1 VATPSVERVFSGINI
16 IKIDLPSKM
25 GDDWLNDLMIW
36 YDEKEIIAKIDDKKI
51 MLCFHCYKERRGH
64 LPLQFHLPNINT
76 T

>member
-1 VATPSVERVFSGINI
+1 
-16 IKIDLPSKM
+16 M

-51 MLCFHCYKERRGH
+51 MLRFHCYKERRGH
-64 LPLQFHLPNINT
+64 LPLQFCLPNINT